1 MAKRVQAQS
10 QEPSAAQAAE
20 DLSVLMPDQIIPL
33 AGQQITVRE
42 YPFMTWLKLKPICGP
57 VIADFADFL
66 SRGDDIE
73 LDELLESFE
82 NHFQIM
88 QKLYAE
94 SIQQPIE
101 FLESLKDDEMTL
113 LMVTWWSVNKHFFL
127 KSASRLLRTL
137 QKPPDGVTSFSP

>member
-42 YPFMTWLKLKPICGP
+42 YPFMAWLKLKPICGP
-57 VIADFADFL
+57 VIEDFAGFL

-101 FLESLKDDEMTL
+101 F
-113 LMVTWWSVNKHFFL
+113 
-127 KSASRLLRTL
+127 
-137 QKPPDGVTSFSP
+137 